1 MLLQEAS
8 RHRSLRG
15 ERGVDAGR
23 RAAADLL
30 LRKGKQ
36 LRSTLLL
43 SLAGQIG
50 NDPFAKVKVLIQE
63 LIERLLDEASKEA
76 DHKGWCDKATTDATQ
91 KRDYA
96 AKEIRTLNGRMASLE
111 ALRDKLEE
119 ELEILKKDVLELRA
133 SRRKTTI
140 ERKEE
145 SKENHETVVTAE
157 AGLKAID
164 LAI

>member
-15 ERGVDAGR
+15 ERGVNAGR

-96 AKEIRTLNGRMASLE
+96 AKEIRSLNGQMATLE
-111 ALRDKLEE
+111 ALRDKLGD
-119 ELEILKKDVLELRA
+119 ELSDLAKDIKELNA
-133 SRRKTTI
+133 SRKKATE
-140 ERKEE
+140 ERKAE
-145 SKENHETVVTAE
+145 SK
-157 AGLKAID
+157 
-164 LAI
+164 